1 MQQLL
6 GGFIAMLSLFVL
18 HLAAPPLAHDL
29 PAYASHVSKNN
40 ASSHALRRL
49 THSLHSPPDHADM
62 AARRKR
68 ILERHHAQLRSALA
82 RRALPSANLTSAA
95 AHASLLARLQRM
107 RGASV
112 PPKLRV
118 NMREYFQSNWNA
130 GTPAGADCGRMRRVG
145 PAGDGGKA
153 VCFDALP
160 PPSEPCFVLSV
171 GVGGSPGHPP
181 DFRFEIDLHRR
192 LPHCT
197 FHVYDGTNFNRG
209 PVRNAPDF
217 VKFFPKDF
225 SSTVWRSYAGRH
237 IDIFKIDCEGC
248 EFNSFEPYE
257 NMANVEQLLVE
268 VHGNNRHADVEHLM
282 TELNKTHGIF
292 YREPNI
298 QYSDGTCIEF
308 AFRNR
313 GGRSLLQ

>member
-1 MQQLL
+1 
-6 GGFIAMLSLFVL
+6 MLPLVSALS
-18 HLAAPPLAHDL
+18 LAAPPSSSAL
-29 PAYASHVSKNN
+29 PAHASHASKLNTN
-40 ASSHALRRL
+40 FHTLRNR
-49 THSLHSPPDHADM
+49 THSLHSPPDLQDI
-62 AARRKR
+62 AARHR
-68 ILERHHAQLRSALA
+68 AQLLQSLQA
-82 RRALPSANLTSAA
+82 RRPSTNANRTSAA
-95 AHASLLARLQRM
+95 ARASLLAQPRRA
-107 RGASV
+107 GFSSS
-112 PPKLRV
+112 PPSPLV
-118 NMREYFQSNWNA
+118 NMREYFQSNWNV
-130 GTPAGADCGRMRRVG
+130 GTPAGADCGRIRRVG
-145 PAGDGGKA
+145 PAGDGGKN

-171 GVGGSPGHPP
+171 GVGSNVGQPS

-209 PVRNAPDF
+209 PILDAPDF
-217 VKFFPKDF
+217 VTFFPKDF

-268 VHGNNRHADVEHLM
+268 VHGFKGHADVEHLM

-298 QYSDGTCIEF
+298 QFTDGTCIEF

-313 GGRSLLQ
+313 GGRSL